1 MTRFLVAA
9 VSILLL
15 SVPRTAAAACSAFGG
30 RATVVQ
36 ANALG
41 VVPVVLSDT
50 GNLDSTGGAKEAAL
64 LNTSVPGLATAEV
77 MHATAV
83 GQDNYSRS
91 EASVASLNLTMLG
104 NTISADFLMA
114 RANANCGTG
123 GATVGGSSEIAG
135 LVVNGQSVVVTGSPN
150 QTISLPGGVMIILN
164 EQVSSVQ
171 GGNGSISVNALH
183 VTAPGVADALV
194 STALAVIGPLLVVG
208 GGGGGGNCED
218 FVTGGGWIT
227 KDGAKGN
234 FGVAGGIRKGEFWGH
249 LEYID
254 HGKGMKVKGTGVTAY
269 TSDPDPIANPNT
281 RIIQGTADID
291 GESGTYTVK
300 VTDNGEPGRGDVFM
314 ISLSNEYMAGGTLDG
329 GNIQLHKPCP

>member
-1 MTRFLVAA
+1 MNRFFVAA
-9 VSILLL
+9 ISILLL
-15 SVPRTAAAACSAFGG
+15 SVPRTAAAACSMFGG

-64 LNTSVPGLATAEV
+64 LNTSVPGLVNGEV
-77 MHATAV
+77 LHATTV
-83 GQDNYSRS
+83 GQDNYSRA
-91 EASVASLNLTMLG
+91 EASVAKLNLTMLG

-114 RANANCGTG
+114 RSNANCGSG
-123 GATVGGSSEIAG
+123 GATVSGSSEIAG
-135 LVVNGQSVVVTGSPN
+135 LVVNGQSVPVTGLPN
-150 QTISLPGGVMIILN
+150 QTIPLPGGVQIILN
-164 EQVSSVQ
+164 EQISSVQ
-171 GGNGSISVNALH
+171 GQNGSISVNALH

-234 FGVAGGIRKGEFWGH
+234 FGVAGGIRKGAFWGH

-269 TSDPDPIANPNT
+269 AATSPTSRHIE
-281 RIIQGTADID
+281 GTADID
-291 GESGTYTVK
+291 GQSGNYMVDVDDK
-300 VTDNGEPGRGDVFM
+300 GEPGRNDVFM
-314 ISLSNEYMAGGTLDG
+314 ITLSPSGYTAGSTREPITG
-329 GNIQLHKPCP
+329 GNIQLHKACPF

>member
-15 SVPRTAAAACSAFGG
+15 SVPRTAAAACSMFGG

-41 VVPVVLSDT
+41 VVPLVLSDT
-50 GNLDSTGGAKEAAL
+50 GNLDSTGGAKEASL
-64 LNTSVPGLATAEV
+64 LNASAPGLATVEV
-77 MHATAV
+77 LHATTV
-83 GQDNYSRS
+83 GQDNSSRS
-91 EASVASLNLTMLG
+91 EASVANVNLTMLG
-104 NTISADFLMA
+104 NNIRSDFLMA

-234 FGVAGGIRKGEFWGH
+234 FGVAGGRRKGELWGH

-254 HGKGMKVKGTGVTAY
+254 HGTGMKVKGTGVTAY
-269 TSDPDPIANPNT
+269 AATGPTSRHIEGN
-281 RIIQGTADID
+281 ADID
-291 GESGTYTVK
+291 GESGSYMVD
-300 VTDNGEPGRGDVFM
+300 VSDNGEPGRNDVFM
-314 ISLSNEYMAGGTLDG
+314 ISLSNGYMAGGTLDG
-329 GNIQLHKPCP
+329 GNIQLHKACPF